1 MNTKST
7 IMERYSLPAYLILTP
22 LLSLAIALFLPL
34 LTVAIALLLILIPAA
49 LAILLTTLAEGRKS
63 AAELL
68 KKLFQWRVG
77 LKWYIVALVI
87 PVGIILASCVLA
99 FLLGWIPNIQIRVPT
114 LAQLIS
120 NFVLILLVAILEELG
135 WRGYALPRLLARRS
149 PLSSALLIGIAWGIL
164 HIGIGLLDGR
174 PWLPTFLAP
183 LGLSI
188 VLTWLFMH
196 TRGSLAMAMLFH
208 FMMDSSPQF
217 LLYGLTIAQATWS
230 QAMVI
235 LALAFILIVIFGQ
248 NLQRRFVEKPTIVD
262 KAYSLGRD

>member
-7 IMERYSLPAYLILTP
+7 IVERYSLPAYLILTP

-34 LTVAIALLLILIPAA
+34 PTVAIALLLILIPAA
-49 LAILLTTLAEGRKS
+49 LAILLTALAEGRKS

-87 PVGIILASCVLA
+87 PVGIILASSVLA
-99 FLLGWIPNIQIRVPT
+99 FLLGWIPIIPIRVPT
-114 LAQLIS
+114 PAQLIS

-262 KAYSLGRD
+262 KTYSLGRD